1 MARGAESADSRRR
14 PLRRTPPAPMNLNL
28 GIALPSFRFP
38 TRIGFAAAALIF
50 GQRVAGQV
58 AAPAPA
64 ADGETI
70 QLSAFE
76 VDAAAT
82 RGYGAA
88 ETMTGTRVKT
98 AIMDLPYTVNV
109 LTSEFFE
116 DFGLFE
122 LSDNVTHVSSFTG
135 LDIGGNFNLRGF
147 TSSSQLR
154 DGFFR
159 LGRYGSSN
167 IDRMEIIKGSNAAI
181 YGRSSPGGMVNMI
194 SKRPRSTES
203 RKLTF
208 NYGDYGTERV
218 TLEATGPLLRTRF
231 GRTNY
236 IFTGSHYQ
244 RDFEQEFA
252 RNRNHEYYL
261 AFEHVTPGGTRL
273 FLSAEHFLQLR
284 DAPLAAVP
292 LVVDQKGTTTATDDV
307 AVGYALNLGRYSAYG
322 PRSELNRGNNGLTAV
337 LEKTFSPVWSA
348 RVSGNYYR
356 ARRWDY
362 NQNTGWGTININPA
376 NPATPVRSQRGAT
389 PNRTRIFEDGGGF
402 QGDLLATYR
411 TNDKRI
417 EHRTLLTL
425 DVNDYYRWDPTLSYG
440 PTSHP
445 DIVAWNAAR
454 TVNLDASFRP
464 LAPIPYFPKW
474 YRESQSE
481 VITRRRKYRTTAVGG
496 ILRHQ
501 AALMD
506 GRLLGYAGAR
516 IDNVR
521 FRHREFLTAIPGYAL
536 GELIDKTVT
545 ELKPNVGVNY
555 RFSPQIRGFL
565 NYSESYFVNQ
575 GETPALIAEP
585 TYKTEGAAGWD
596 YGFKGALLGDRLTY
610 TVSGFYITRENVTV
624 TDVEETPLGSGNF
637 VQVQRRDGNQLVRG
651 YEVDVNW
658 LVSDEVSLMASYG
671 NVYSIYTDFG
681 TAFPAAIGR
690 RVAFISPEN
699 GSVSAKWSPRRGRL
713 KGFSTNL
720 GVTYVGATPT
730 ELPNAGD
737 VYSTTAGTG
746 ARVVTSSTRAWSLR
760 APSYSLW
767 SLGMRYQTQGR
778 GRFGHS
784 FGINVNNLFDRD
796 YLRVGASAANR
807 LLGEERAVYFTYSL
821 TDRARGR

>member
-1 MARGAESADSRRR
+1 MNLRLPPPALLRRSTASGCLVAALAVGGLFLTALRVSGQAAAQARPAEAPPADS
-14 PLRRTPPAPMNLNL
+14 
-28 GIALPSFRFP
+28 
-38 TRIGFAAAALIF
+38 
-50 GQRVAGQV
+50 
-58 AAPAPA
+58 
-64 ADGETI
+64 ETI
-70 QLSAFE
+70 MLSVFE

-181 YGRSSPGGMVNMI
+181 YGRTSPGGMVNMI
-194 SKRPRSTES
+194 SKRPRSTGS
-203 RKLTF
+203 RKITL
-208 NYGDYGTERV
+208 NYGDYGTERA
-218 TLEATGPLLRTRF
+218 TLEATGPLFRNRF

-236 IFTGSHYQ
+236 LFTASHYQ
-244 RDFEQEFA
+244 RDFDQEFA

-261 AFEHVTPGGTRL
+261 AFEHSTPGGTRL
-273 FLSAEHFLQLR
+273 FLSVEHFLQLR

-292 LVVDQKGTTTATDDV
+292 LVVDQKGTTSVADDV
-307 AVGYALNLGRYSAYG
+307 AVGYARALGRYSAYG
-322 PRSELNRGNNGLTAV
+322 PQSELNRGNNGVTAV
-337 LEKTFSPVWSA
+337 LEKSFGSVWST

-356 ARRWDY
+356 ARRWDF
-362 NQNTGWGTININPA
+362 NQNTGWGTININPS
-376 NPATPVRSQRGAT
+376 NPALPIRTQRGAT

-411 TNDKRI
+411 THDNRI

-440 PTSHP
+440 PANHP

-454 TVNLDASFRP
+454 TVNLDSSFLP

-474 YRESQSE
+474 YKESQSE
-481 VITRRRKYRTTAVGG
+481 VITRRRKYRTTAIGG
-496 ILRHQ
+496 VLRQ
-501 AALMD
+501 QTSLLD
-506 GRLLGYAGAR
+506 GRLLAYAGGR
-516 IDNVR
+516 FDDVR
-521 FRHREFLTAIPGYAL
+521 FRHREFLTPIPGYGL
-536 GELIDKTVT
+536 GELIDKSVT
-545 ELKPNVGVNY
+545 EVKPNAGVNY
-555 RFSPQIRGFL
+555 RIAPRFRGFV

-575 GETPALIAEP
+575 GDTPALIAEP
-585 TYKTEGAAGWD
+585 SYKSEIAGGWD
-596 YGFKGALLGDRLTY
+596 YGFKGSALNERLTY

-624 TDVEETPLGSGNF
+624 TDVEEQPIGSGNF
-637 VQVQRRDGNQLVRG
+637 VQVSRRDGNQLVRG
-651 YEVDVNW
+651 YELDVNW
-658 LVSDEVSLMASYG
+658 LVTDELSLLASYG

-681 TAFPAAIGR
+681 SAFPAAVGR
-690 RVAFISPEN
+690 RVAFIAPEN
-699 GSVSAKWSPRRGRL
+699 GSVSAKWSPRQGRL
-713 KGFSTNL
+713 KGFSANL
-720 GVTYVGATPT
+720 GVTYVAATPT

-737 VYSTTAGTG
+737 VYTTTPGTG
-746 ARVVTSSTRAWSLR
+746 ARVVTSSTGQWDLR
-760 APSYSLW
+760 APGYSLW
-767 SLGMRYQTQGR
+767 SLGLRYQTQGR
-778 GRFGHS
+778 GRLAHS
-784 FGINVNNLFDRD
+784 FGVNVNNLFDRD

-807 LLGEERAVYFTYSL
+807 LLGEERAFYFTYSL
-821 TDRARGR
+821 TDRDGGR